1 MHAIADERGCCLR
14 DMDFLVKK
22 FQLLVPKEPYNCSYT
37 VIFLRTA
44 AKELSFLGLVFPL
57 SLKKGKEKKGT
68 ESHTPL
74 CQTIFFLST
83 GHMMLLSPK
92 GDFYERMQ

>member
-1 MHAIADERGCCLR
+1 MLLKQYHAIADERGCCLR

-44 AKELSFLGLVFPL
+44 AKELSFL
-57 SLKKGKEKKGT
+57 SKGKKKHYEKRELNLTRHFAK
-68 ESHTPL
+68 P
-74 CQTIFFLST
+74 FF
-83 GHMMLLSPK
+83 
-92 GDFYERMQ
+92 FYFL

>member
-44 AKELSFLGLVFPL
+44 AKELSFLSLG
-57 SLKKGKEKKGT
+57 SLKKKKLFKKRELNLT
-68 ESHTPL
+68 RHFAKP
-74 CQTIFFLST
+74 FFSIHWT
-83 GHMMLLSPK
+83 HDATKS
-92 GDFYERMQ
+92 